1 MKYFEP
7 CFFQKRCER
16 EREREREWEK
26 SSARYKISWKSAGC
40 MTRSEREYG
49 ASPSA
54 EEKIPDPPENPL
66 CEKNEIPSNRAA
78 AAVSLVAR

>member
-1 MKYFEP
+1 M
-7 CFFQKRCER
+7 CVR
-16 EREREREWEK
+16 EREGEREK

-66 CEKNEIPSNRAA
+66 CEKIAPENEIPSNRAA

>member
-1 MKYFEP
+1 
-7 CFFQKRCER
+7 
-16 EREREREWEK
+16 
-26 SSARYKISWKSAGC
+26 

-66 CEKNEIPSNRAA
+66 REKNEIPSNRAA

>member
-1 MKYFEP
+1 
-7 CFFQKRCER
+7 
-16 EREREREWEK
+16 
-26 SSARYKISWKSAGC
+26 

-66 CEKNEIPSNRAA
+66 CEKIAPENEIPSNRAA
-78 AAVSLVAR
+78 TAVSLVAR